1 MQVEIRLESPKKSI
15 RKVDPPP
22 SYELAQKM
30 PNPTS
35 LTSAE
40 VAPLSAYRKRSSCTS
55 GRVSMRDEDVES
67 YADSFESDEEREK
80 IGEGESRGGL
90 PDREFGSEAENAEGE
105 RDKGNETEH
114 GTADSSELGDVG
126 GGGQGQNTY
135 DDIEGSTKSKVLPNM
150 RKRERERQT
159 LIYYDQHTYTVISR
173 LRAVNKRLSHQLEQQ
188 NKLIAT
194 MAEEKK
200 QHLML
205 IESLRTEVQMQKQT
219 LRALQP
225 TTPMIHGAL
234 LPAVPKP
241 PQLNSRVEKDENSRA
256 KAPHSAVSPLRRP
269 PSSPLKTPRIRTAA
283 ECQGRPCSGR
293 QSQETTLEIYMAKL
307 EKFEE
312 ERKDLQQR
320 HAHQLAN
327 YSHELSRL
335 ERLLE
340 KAHAAIQEKDN
351 ELRLHRTRQLYCTT
365 PTRPSTASAAVR
377 RRKSN
382 SGVTIAPNGENLQVK
397 NIFSDDIW
405 KGLLSLPPSG
415 NISTDKPL
423 ETLSA
428 SSSSLTS
435 MSFTSHVGKAFE
447 QLLSHQLVVLHDSA
461 LDRSTRDWLREV
473 KLCGSQMLTLH
484 QSFQVMARSLQR
496 VAECTHIYQLAETL
510 TEECRELLQAEQVLV
525 LVVDKSEQE
534 FWCRK
539 SRTEDNAEKMGTV
552 RSAMPHLSNAG
563 SKNCISAS
571 VPCGLAAFVCHTK
584 RALLL
589 PAGQLMK
596 HPSYSVANDNAD
608 RLVTHPHASTLLV
621 PILHDNSVVAVVQ
634 VSGKLTQVQAL
645 GLSIALERCGAFTP
659 EDQALLTLLCHFSS
673 GLFPKV
679 AYFTD
684 VESNKVNEETFIQLA
699 PEIFTCLHFDELGK
713 VVIENA
719 KSILDADRCSL
730 FVADNATRTLHNWHS
745 DISGAGVKVYQRSAQ
760 KAAAGMTIHFGQGIV
775 GLVAEAQEAINIPD
789 AYDDPRFNSAWDQ
802 KTHYR
807 TKSMLTVP
815 ILSKIGEKPKSRT
828 EDDKSPP
835 DQTLLGVVQVINK
848 SGGAPF
854 RAKDEFL
861 LQTISKLIALAI
873 ENSQLFQR
881 NQELCWNVG
890 KLIADGDLVEAIVSL
905 GTAAE
910 QIIGV
915 EGAAVYVVDPDT
927 QELVT
932 FHHKRRHRIALSEA
946 TYAGS
951 LMEEAVRSQQLT
963 IVNDMA
969 KTGSFNAFVDSLN
982 GISARN
988 VLFAPLI
995 VEEVEGIIPGMN
1007 RLVENADSGES
1018 LSVDSGQ
1025 KMVGLLQL
1033 VNTTRRKTH
1042 FDQHDLFLSIVQS
1055 QSCSVLAAI
1064 LEKQRMLRQKEQI
1077 ALLLDASMS
1086 FFKEMSVVGVIN
1098 AVYNACVSIFDADTT
1113 AHLFVWEENTHPVDK
1128 MLERHM
1134 WSSKISPQAAAA
1146 LAPHSS
1152 ATNLHHQAT
1161 SVSFIPSLGA
1171 QSRKLSV
1178 VMDQTLRAPTSEGL
1192 LQQVLI
1198 RGSAVIVKQWIDEE
1212 DEEDSTSKPSSAARR
1227 ERPKVD
1233 NYTMKGMR
1241 SDVRLGFTRHSVV
1254 ACPVWSSYGQEIV
1267 GVLVLLFPK
1276 DHPAVAAGSRSEQ
1289 LSTLPILTR
1298 QISGALGVCH
1308 DLVTVSTRARKMQNM
1323 LELSRQAPK
1332 AAASLTLT
1340 SRGHLASFSQPVN
1353 LCSSAFDARALSTV
1367 LHPIAASKLTVHSLY
1382 MGDEGHRWGFQ
1393 ISGATAHEMSCDHYV
1408 QWIGKHV
1415 ALPVGCTE
1423 AQVFGKLR
1431 LDLQSVYTRK
1441 EVITGIIDTRQVVDE
1456 DDSSDEIESR
1466 AGDTLSRSL
1475 LLKLRQLL
1483 WEFTDATWQ
1492 VDVARASHVLFK
1504 GEKMLSKSE
1513 LEQALGDAGI
1523 SLEIAEWDQLYACF
1537 EEENGLVD
1545 VETML
1550 TALQPELKR
1559 FPVITYELAPV
1570 LDTVTQI
1577 VVSVQILLFS

>member
-225 TTPMIHGAL
+225 TTPKIHGAL

-539 SRTEDNAEKMGTV
+539 SRTEDNAEKMGTFHV
-552 RSAMPHLSNAG
+552 DWR
-563 SKNCISAS
+563 
-571 VPCGLAAFVCHTK
+571 
-584 RALLL
+584 
-589 PAGQLMK
+589 
-596 HPSYSVANDNAD
+596 
-608 RLVTHPHASTLLV
+608 RL
-621 PILHDNSVVAVVQ
+621 
-634 VSGKLTQVQAL
+634 
-645 GLSIALERCGAFTP
+645 C
-659 EDQALLTLLCHFSS
+659 
-673 GLFPKV
+673 
-679 AYFTD
+679 
-684 VESNKVNEETFIQLA
+684 
-699 PEIFTCLHFDELGK
+699 
-713 VVIENA
+713 
-719 KSILDADRCSL
+719 
-730 FVADNATRTLHNWHS
+730 ATRSEHCSYL
-745 DISGAGVKVYQRSAQ
+745 
-760 KAAAGMTIHFGQGIV
+760 QG
-775 GLVAEAQEAINIPD
+775 
-789 AYDDPRFNSAWDQ
+789 S
-802 KTHYR
+802 
-807 TKSMLTVP
+807 
-815 ILSKIGEKPKSRT
+815 
-828 EDDKSPP
+828 
-835 DQTLLGVVQVINK
+835 
-848 SGGAPF
+848 
-854 RAKDEFL
+854 
-861 LQTISKLIALAI
+861 
-873 ENSQLFQR
+873 
-881 NQELCWNVG
+881 
-890 KLIADGDLVEAIVSL
+890 
-905 GTAAE
+905 
-910 QIIGV
+910 
-915 EGAAVYVVDPDT
+915 
-927 QELVT
+927 
-932 FHHKRRHRIALSEA
+932 
-946 TYAGS
+946 
-951 LMEEAVRSQQLT
+951 
-963 IVNDMA
+963 
-969 KTGSFNAFVDSLN
+969 
-982 GISARN
+982 
-988 VLFAPLI
+988 
-995 VEEVEGIIPGMN
+995 
-1007 RLVENADSGES
+1007 
-1018 LSVDSGQ
+1018 
-1025 KMVGLLQL
+1025 
-1033 VNTTRRKTH
+1033 
-1042 FDQHDLFLSIVQS
+1042 
-1055 QSCSVLAAI
+1055 
-1064 LEKQRMLRQKEQI
+1064 
-1077 ALLLDASMS
+1077 
-1086 FFKEMSVVGVIN
+1086 
-1098 AVYNACVSIFDADTT
+1098 
-1113 AHLFVWEENTHPVDK
+1113 
-1128 MLERHM
+1128 
-1134 WSSKISPQAAAA
+1134 
-1146 LAPHSS
+1146 
-1152 ATNLHHQAT
+1152 
-1161 SVSFIPSLGA
+1161 
-1171 QSRKLSV
+1171 
-1178 VMDQTLRAPTSEGL
+1178 
-1192 LQQVLI
+1192 
-1198 RGSAVIVKQWIDEE
+1198 
-1212 DEEDSTSKPSSAARR
+1212 
-1227 ERPKVD
+1227 
-1233 NYTMKGMR
+1233 
-1241 SDVRLGFTRHSVV
+1241 
-1254 ACPVWSSYGQEIV
+1254 
-1267 GVLVLLFPK
+1267 
-1276 DHPAVAAGSRSEQ
+1276 
-1289 LSTLPILTR
+1289 
-1298 QISGALGVCH
+1298 
-1308 DLVTVSTRARKMQNM
+1308 
-1323 LELSRQAPK
+1323 
-1332 AAASLTLT
+1332 
-1340 SRGHLASFSQPVN
+1340 
-1353 LCSSAFDARALSTV
+1353 
-1367 LHPIAASKLTVHSLY
+1367 
-1382 MGDEGHRWGFQ
+1382 
-1393 ISGATAHEMSCDHYV
+1393 
-1408 QWIGKHV
+1408 
-1415 ALPVGCTE
+1415 
-1423 AQVFGKLR
+1423 
-1431 LDLQSVYTRK
+1431 
-1441 EVITGIIDTRQVVDE
+1441 
-1456 DDSSDEIESR
+1456 
-1466 AGDTLSRSL
+1466 
-1475 LLKLRQLL
+1475 
-1483 WEFTDATWQ
+1483 
-1492 VDVARASHVLFK
+1492 
-1504 GEKMLSKSE
+1504 
-1513 LEQALGDAGI
+1513 
-1523 SLEIAEWDQLYACF
+1523 
-1537 EEENGLVD
+1537 
-1545 VETML
+1545 
-1550 TALQPELKR
+1550 
-1559 FPVITYELAPV
+1559 
-1570 LDTVTQI
+1570 
-1577 VVSVQILLFS
+1577 

>member
-225 TTPMIHGAL
+225 TTPKIHGAL

-1161 SVSFIPSLGA
+1161 SMSFIPSLGA

-1192 LQQVLI
+1192 LQQVHI

>member
-1 MQVEIRLESPKKSI
+1 MADDASAASPPSPAQLFIQTPPDSPLDVAESAASAPADDSLHLRLKTLDERVFDVEATSSMSVADFRAKVALATAVPVPRQRLIYRGKLLKDGVALAAYDLQDGHTVHLVAKPPANSATSSTTQTANEDARRREVNGPAWNLSNLRSALRRTGATTTTQPLPMLREILDEMAESPQEAAEGMVLGGLNGPRRQELAVDLEPITQGILTMRTVLSTAAQEQEEQEDERIEEDAQVEQQTDGHTTTQRGPRQFFVGQWLDVKDTVNQWLESTVMVI
-15 RKVDPPP
+15 ADEKVLIHYHGWPTRWDEWIDVDSDRIAAFRTQQERGRAQNEAESDNSSTGP
-22 SYELAQKM
+22 SGPSA
-30 PNPTS
+30 PTTLEPGQARES
-35 LTSAE
+35 EVSEMAHL
-40 VAPLSAYRKRSSCTS
+40 VAPLFDRFGRLLVDSAGYFDPLLRPELRGTSQRQQERHSTVLRRGHGGSTLRQAASVSASMEAQDNSLSIRDLIATSPNRASESNQPRRSIDVHIHAIVAPASLSSLASLTRGNSDTNNNESGSTRRVQTPSTPPIGRSFGFDDNRDEADHSRVPLLDGYRHHSHSSESNQQRRAVARELDDFLSDDFFGTS
-55 GRVSMRDEDVES
+55 FGHEDDDSDDESNVSHSDAMQSTYRPPSPSVAAAEERLRARAAEGQRDEDGHS
-67 YADSFESDEEREK
+67 SDN
-80 IGEGESRGGL
+80 G
-90 PDREFGSEAENAEGE
+90 
-105 RDKGNETEH
+105 
-114 GTADSSELGDVG
+114 
-126 GGGQGQNTY
+126 
-135 DDIEGSTKSKVLPNM
+135 
-150 RKRERERQT
+150 
-159 LIYYDQHTYTVISR
+159 
-173 LRAVNKRLSHQLEQQ
+173 
-188 NKLIAT
+188 
-194 MAEEKK
+194 
-200 QHLML
+200 
-205 IESLRTEVQMQKQT
+205 RT
-219 LRALQP
+219 
-225 TTPMIHGAL
+225 
-234 LPAVPKP
+234 
-241 PQLNSRVEKDENSRA
+241 
-256 KAPHSAVSPLRRP
+256 
-269 PSSPLKTPRIRTAA
+269 
-283 ECQGRPCSGR
+283 
-293 QSQETTLEIYMAKL
+293 
-307 EKFEE
+307 
-312 ERKDLQQR
+312 
-320 HAHQLAN
+320 
-327 YSHELSRL
+327 
-335 ERLLE
+335 
-340 KAHAAIQEKDN
+340 
-351 ELRLHRTRQLYCTT
+351 
-365 PTRPSTASAAVR
+365 
-377 RRKSN
+377 
-382 SGVTIAPNGENLQVK
+382 
-397 NIFSDDIW
+397 
-405 KGLLSLPPSG
+405 
-415 NISTDKPL
+415 
-423 ETLSA
+423 
-428 SSSSLTS
+428 
-435 MSFTSHVGKAFE
+435 
-447 QLLSHQLVVLHDSA
+447 
-461 LDRSTRDWLREV
+461 
-473 KLCGSQMLTLH
+473 
-484 QSFQVMARSLQR
+484 
-496 VAECTHIYQLAETL
+496 
-510 TEECRELLQAEQVLV
+510 
-525 LVVDKSEQE
+525 
-534 FWCRK
+534 
-539 SRTEDNAEKMGTV
+539 
-552 RSAMPHLSNAG
+552 
-563 SKNCISAS
+563 
-571 VPCGLAAFVCHTK
+571 
-584 RALLL
+584 
-589 PAGQLMK
+589 
-596 HPSYSVANDNAD
+596 
-608 RLVTHPHASTLLV
+608 
-621 PILHDNSVVAVVQ
+621 
-634 VSGKLTQVQAL
+634 
-645 GLSIALERCGAFTP
+645 
-659 EDQALLTLLCHFSS
+659 

-854 RAKDEFL
+854 RAKDDFL

-890 KLIADGDLVEAIVSL
+890 KLIANGDLVEAIVSL

-1161 SVSFIPSLGA
+1161 SMSFIPSLGA

-1212 DEEDSTSKPSSAARR
+1212 DEEDSTSKSSSAAHR

-1233 NYTMKGMR
+1233 NYTMK
-1241 SDVRLGFTRHSVV
+1241 
-1254 ACPVWSSYGQEIV
+1254 
-1267 GVLVLLFPK
+1267 
-1276 DHPAVAAGSRSEQ
+1276 
-1289 LSTLPILTR
+1289 
-1298 QISGALGVCH
+1298 
-1308 DLVTVSTRARKMQNM
+1308 
-1323 LELSRQAPK
+1323 
-1332 AAASLTLT
+1332 
-1340 SRGHLASFSQPVN
+1340 
-1353 LCSSAFDARALSTV
+1353 
-1367 LHPIAASKLTVHSLY
+1367 
-1382 MGDEGHRWGFQ
+1382 
-1393 ISGATAHEMSCDHYV
+1393 
-1408 QWIGKHV
+1408 
-1415 ALPVGCTE
+1415 

-1431 LDLQSVYTRK
+1431 MDLQSVYTRK

-1550 TALQPELKR
+1550 TALRPELKR

-1577 VVSVQILLFS
+1577 VVSIQILLFS